1 MNVII
6 IIIICNHP
14 QNHAT
19 IGVVELEN

>member
-1 MNVII
+1 MNVI